1 MILLHVEAIYGSMDF
16 MKRVFGMLLACGF
29 LAASSLSLAS
39 AEPVT
44 THPKPNNKVVH
55 KKVRKVKKNAKGRKA
70 VVRKVTP
77 KKVAG

>member
-16 MKRVFGMLLACGF
+16 MKRVFGTLLACGF
-29 LAASSLSLAS
+29 LCAAIAS

-44 THPKPNNKVVH
+44 THPQPNNKVVH
-55 KKVRKVKKNAKGRKA
+55 KKVKKAKVKKNAKGRKA